1 MSTKNKNEELV
12 DVMDDDMINRSDIY
26 KGRYQDILT
35 KYLGKVIRP
44 IDGKLFA
51 RDCYKSTDANVEF
64 LITGFDL
71 NGFDEIGHIIG
82 HTVKVIEIPEG
93 CKWEVP
99 EDKTEYEEILFSNIY
114 RSVIIEGHEREI
126 KVQWAIF
133 DKDTKET
140 RYKRCVPFGAGTDG
154 FSSSYKFK
162 GYAQYAGSATLD
174 KIMVD
179 NKGEIYYKIDPMNY
193 ITMRMKY
200 DEIAYYM
207 EHGVNGTMVGR
218 AWFECSTDER
228 LVEMQKM
235 AESKLEEVIKSRSSG
250 TVSVGIK
257 AIRNMTYYSNIFPE
271 SDECFDDIFVFDMR
285 YSYADYLFYSIPAMF
300 IGQLR
305 GTRGKL
311 IIFEKGTGKTTDIDV
326 DITSK
331 YLKTTPYVDGKERLS
346 NECLKEL
353 EW

>member
-1 MSTKNKNEELV
+1 MSTKNNTEELV
-12 DVMDDDMINRSDIY
+12 DVMEDDMINRDDIY

-71 NGFDEIGHIIG
+71 NAFDEIGYIIG
-82 HTVKVIEIPEG
+82 HTVKIIEIPDG

-99 EDKTEYEEILFSNIY
+99 EDKTEDEKILFSNIY

-126 KVQWAIF
+126 KVRWAIF
-133 DKDTKET
+133 DKDTKES

-154 FSSSYKFK
+154 FSVSYKFD
-162 GYAQYAGSATLD
+162 GYAQYAGCTTID
-174 KIMVD
+174 KVKID
-179 NKGEIYYKIDPMNY
+179 NKGIIHYEIDPMNY
-193 ITMRMKY
+193 ITMRMRY

-207 EHGVNGTMVGR
+207 QHGVNGTMVGSVY
-218 AWFECSTDER
+218 FDCSTDER

-235 AESKLEEVIKSRSSG
+235 AESKLEEVIKSRGAG

-257 AIRNMTYYSNIFPE
+257 AIRNMTYYSNIFPK
-271 SDECFDDIFVFDMR
+271 SDDCFDDIFIIDMR
-285 YSYADYLFYSIPAMF
+285 YSYGDYLFYSIPAMF

-305 GTRGKL
+305 GTKGKL
-311 IIFEKGTGKTTDIDV
+311 IIFEKDTGSTTNIDV

-346 NECLKEL
+346 NECIKEL